1 MINYIANL
9 GRTSSAWT
17 WLLLSTFVL
26 EVAALYFQYG
36 MELRPCIMCIYQ
48 RTAVF
53 GIMFAAILPLL
64 TNNII
69 TRLLAYVIWG
79 VSAVWGL
86 VIAVEH
92 VEIQGA
98 KNSFFATCEIVP
110 NFPSW
115 APLHEWLPNIFAATG
130 DCGDINWSL
139 LSLSMPQWMVVI
151 FAIYSVT
158 LSLVLLCKIFN
169 KKAR

>member
-1 MINYIANL
+1 MINFLANL
-9 GRTSSAWT
+9 GRHSSAWI
-17 WLLLSTFVL
+17 WLLLSAFSL

-53 GIMFAAILPLL
+53 GILFAALLPLL
-64 TNNII
+64 NNNII
-69 TRLLAYVIWG
+69 SRLLAYVLWG

-86 VIAVEH
+86 VIALEH

-130 DCGDINWSL
+130 DCGDIDWSL
-139 LSLSMPQWMVVI
+139 LGLSMPQWMAII
-151 FAIYSVT
+151 FAIYSV
-158 LSLVLLCKIFN
+158 VLAVVILCKLIN